1 MAVSLT
7 IKVVPQSGKLKL
19 ITDKNGT
26 IKCYLK
32 SPPEDGKANKE
43 LITFL
48 AKGLKLPTE
57 KISIIQGATSR
68 TKTIKIIT
76 DHDKISIYK
85 LLGIEQQQTIL

>member
-1 MAVSLT
+1 MTVSLT

-26 IKCYLK
+26 LKCYLK

-43 LITFL
+43 LITFFS
-48 AKGLKLPTE
+48 KGLKLPIENIT
-57 KISIIQGATSR
+57 IIQGATSR

-76 DHDKISIYK
+76 DHDKLSIYK